1 MRAFEVGDYARTALL
16 RLVERPTPRP
26 GPGEVLVNIRAT
38 GVNARDFAIMR
49 GDQYGRVIPPT
60 RIPLSDN
67 AGDVVEVGE
76 GVTDVKPGDRVT
88 MCHYAL
94 WLDGPWQEPMR
105 HTDYGQANDGF
116 LVEQQIMPA
125 ASLLVI
131 PDCLTYE
138 EASTLQSAA
147 LTSWQA
153 VIAVGNLR
161 SGETMVTTGTGGVS
175 VFAMQWAK
183 MVGARCIVTSSSDE
197 KLARM
202 KQLGADEG
210 VNYAAHPQ
218 WYKPVMELT
227 GGRGADMVVNNVG
240 MSEVD
245 NCLEASASNG
255 RIMHVGSNSVQPGRK
270 DPTPEPLKR
279 LGLLIIRD
287 LTLKGIT
294 VGSRKM
300 FADLMQ
306 AMAQHD
312 IRPIIDRVY
321 DFEQANE
328 ALAYVSS
335 GDKIGQFVIR
345 VQ

>member
-1 MRAFEVGDYARTALL
+1 MRAFEVGDYRRSGLL
-16 RLVERPTPRP
+16 RMVERPTQHP

-49 GDQYGRVIPPT
+49 GEQYGRVIPET

-67 AGDVVEVGE
+67 AGEVAEVGE
-76 GVTDVKPGDRVT
+76 GVTSVKPGDRVT

-94 WLDGPWQEPMR
+94 WLDGPWQESMR
-105 HTDYGQANDGF
+105 YTDFGQSQDGF

-125 ASLLVI
+125 ASLLPI
-131 PDCLTYE
+131 PDCLSYE
-138 EASTLQSAA
+138 QAATLQSAA

-153 VIAVGNLR
+153 VIDVGRLKA
-161 SGETMVTTGTGGVS
+161 GETLVTIGTGGVS

-183 MVGARCIVTSSSDE
+183 MVGARCVVTSSSDE
-197 KLARM
+197 KIARM
-202 KQLGADEG
+202 KALGADDG
-210 VNYAAHPQ
+210 VNYADHPQ

-245 NCLEASASNG
+245 NCLEACASNA
-255 RIMHVGSNSVQPGRK
+255 RIMHVGSNAVQPGRK

-300 FADLMQ
+300 FADLLE
-306 AMAQHD
+306 AMARHD

-321 DFEQANE
+321 DFEEANE
-328 ALAYVSS
+328 ALAYVSG
-335 GDKIGQFVIR
+335 GDKIGKVVIR